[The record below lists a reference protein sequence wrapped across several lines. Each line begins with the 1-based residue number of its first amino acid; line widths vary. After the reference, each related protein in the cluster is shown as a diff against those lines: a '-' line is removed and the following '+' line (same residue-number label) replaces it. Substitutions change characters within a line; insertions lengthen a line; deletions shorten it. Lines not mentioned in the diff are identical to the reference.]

1 MPKWGNGRPPV
12 YKQEMEFESLKLGE
26 LNEYGTIAGSNPAF
40 DTNLNLIIMAR
51 CTYCGKSTDDS
62 GSGTNMGTQNK
73 PMCERCYEHGG
84 DDD

>member
-1 MPKWGNGRPPV
+1 
-12 YKQEMEFESLKLGE
+12 MEFESLKLGE
-26 LNEYGTIAGSNPAF
+26 PNEYGTIAGSTPAF
-40 DTNLNLIIMAR
+40 DTKLKLIMAR

-62 GSGTNMGTQNK
+62 GSGKNMGTQNK